1 MYTYRYPKFLAV
13 AQALLVASVFLTGCQ
28 TAKTPSQEQ
37 DAMAPAEAESTAG
50 MDQQEGAAV
59 GRESMTIQIDGA
71 DASHEGDTLTLTYPV
86 LQDKNNRLPDWA
98 INPAMGGVVGS
109 VGVASVKGLGTRE
122 QLDEARLSGRLEL
135 ASMLETRLQTV
146 GRSALE
152 ENLMANAEGRGEN
165 SRRNTLG
172 VDRDILDIVLAG
184 SRQRALWFDPE
195 SGECFVW
202 MVLDGGVLDKALHYV
217 EDEVS
222 VFIANTPI
230 AVEYAPA
237 RAKLEPPTV
246 VVEAAEPPPPP
257 PKEPVEQL
265 EENLKPIATVPI
277 NSSDS

>member
-1 MYTYRYPKFLAV
+1 
-13 AQALLVASVFLTGCQ
+13 
-28 TAKTPSQEQ
+28 
-37 DAMAPAEAESTAG
+37 MAPAGAETSA
-50 MDQQEGAAV
+50 QAEQKEGAV
-59 GRESMTIQIDGA
+59 GRETMTIKVDGA
-71 DASHEGDTLTLTYPV
+71 ASTHEGDTLTLTYPV
-86 LQDKNNRLPDWA
+86 LQDKNQRLPDWA
-98 INPAMGGVVGS
+98 INPAMGGVVGA
-109 VGVASVKGLGTRE
+109 VGVANVKGLGTRE

-152 ENLMANAEGRGEN
+152 ENLMATAEGRSEN

-202 MVLDGGVLDKALHYV
+202 MVLDGGVLDKAQHYV
-217 EDEVS
+217 VDELS

-230 AVEYAPA
+230 SAEYKPT
-237 RAKLEPPTV
+237 RAKLKPPTV

-265 EENLKPIATVPI
+265 EESLKPIGTVPI
-277 NSSDS
+277 NSEDS

>member
-1 MYTYRYPKFLAV
+1 
-13 AQALLVASVFLTGCQ
+13 
-28 TAKTPSQEQ
+28 
-37 DAMAPAEAESTAG
+37 MAPAAEESAAQA
-50 MDQQEGAAV
+50 DQQKEVV
-59 GRESMTIQIDGA
+59 GRESMTIKVDGA
-71 DASHEGDTLTLTYPV
+71 SSAHEGDTLTLSYPV
-86 LQDKNNRLPDWA
+86 LLDKNHRMPDWV
-98 INPAMGGVVGS
+98 INPAMGGVVGA

-202 MVLDGGVLDKALHYV
+202 MVLDGGVLSKAQHYV
-217 EDEVS
+217 VDEVS

-230 AVEYAPA
+230 SAEYMPK
-237 RAKLEPPTV
+237 RAKLDPPTV
-246 VVEAAEPPPPP
+246 VVEAPEPAPAP
-257 PKEPVEQL
+257 PKEPVEKL
-265 EENLKPIATVPI
+265 EESLKPIGTVPI
-277 NSSDS
+277 NASDS